1 MWENEDLRGF
11 PKYAPSKPL
20 CNDVGCATQVWDES
34 QRPNMDDYL
43 EMREFV
49 PPKGT
54 EVIPKE
60 EFMKELDGKPHKVV
74 FDIPN
79 CKVSYKDSNIVVDEL
94 TGLSTNMIRTN
105 IPTDDADFKRLS
117 EETAKALEKSCN
129 DYLETLSE
137 VSKSLNPCLERLI
150 AHFGKTSKRK
160 ARKHYKPKF
169 TL

>member
-1 MWENEDLRGF
+1 MRENEELGWF
-11 PKYAPSKPL
+11 PRYAPSKPL

-79 CKVSYKDSNIVVDEL
+79 CKVSYKDGNIVVDEL
-94 TGLSTNMIRTN
+94 TELPMGMIRTN
-105 IPTDDADFKRLS
+105 ILTDDADFKRLS
-117 EETAKALEKSCN
+117 EKTAKAFEKSCN

-137 VSKSLNPCLERLI
+137 LSKSLSPSLDRLI
-150 AHFGKTSKRK
+150 AQLTKPTKRK
-160 ARKHYKPKF
+160 KHYKPKF